1 MIRTENLTKIYR
13 NQSIETPALREVN
26 LAIEEG
32 EFVSVLGPS
41 GAGKTSLLNI
51 FGLLDTPT
59 SGQYWL
65 KGQKVDKLSDFQ
77 RANMRKGRIGYVFEN
92 FNLIKEL
99 TISENIELPLIYM
112 HKKASERRKMV
123 KDIMTQFNISH
134 RGKCMPTELSGL
146 QLQKASIARALIA
159 NPELILADEPTGN
172 LDSVSGS
179 EILDLFTEINNK
191 GVTIVMVTHS
201 VTNADKANRV
211 IQLFDGY
218 VLSKNLLRAI

>member
-179 EILDLFTEINNK
+179 EILDIFTEINNK

>member
-32 EFVSVLGPS
+32 EFVAVMGPS

-51 FGLLDTPT
+51 IGLLDTLT
-59 SGQYWL
+59 SGQYWF
-65 KGQKVDKLSDFQ
+65 KGQKIDKLSDFQ
-77 RANMRKGRIGYVFEN
+77 RANMRKGRVGYVFES

-99 TISENIELPLIYM
+99 TIYENIELPLLYM
-112 HKKASERRKMV
+112 HKKASERRKLV
-123 KDIMTQFNISH
+123 KEVMAQYNITH
-134 RGKCMPTELSGL
+134 RSNCMPSELSGL
-146 QLQKASIARALIA
+146 QLQKASLARAMVI
-159 NPELILADEPTGN
+159 NPEVILADEPTGN
-172 LDSVSGS
+172 LDSVAGS
-179 EILDLFTEINNK
+179 EILDLFTDINNK
-191 GVTIVMVTHS
+191 GVTIVMATHS

>member
-123 KDIMTQFNISH
+123 KDIMTQFNIAH